1 MTALAGYWVFG
12 RGEEP
17 IEACGRMLEAQ
28 RVYGTGSSACRAGR
42 AMAMGK
48 RLYPTLPEDAH
59 DSGVATGGGGR
70 WWMVADVRLDD
81 RRGLASSLGI
91 GDEEARS
98 LADSALVM
106 AAVERWEEEAI
117 GRLAG
122 DFAIA
127 LWDRREERLLLAR
140 DILGQRPLHYHRSG
154 GFFAFASMPAG
165 LQALDGVPSGPD
177 ETALASFLALM
188 PPEGNRS
195 FFNGVERVRPG
206 ELRIVSAG
214 GETSRGHWS
223 FTGGRL
229 PLKRGEEAVEAVRE
243 ALDRAVE
250 SRLRG
255 ADGRVAAHLSGGLDS
270 GAVAATA
277 ARLLP
282 DGQIGAF
289 TSVPGRAGTDRRGRF
304 ADEGGHAAAVAALY
318 PNMEH
323 VLVRTEG
330 RSPIA
335 GLDRNFALYQA
346 PVLNLC
352 NFVWGEA
359 IAEAARDRGHKI
371 LLTGQAGNFTLTHT
385 GFDLLPGLLARGRLI
400 RLAKQAFAL
409 SRGGIRLESVAAHT
423 LWPFL
428 PPGLWRA
435 INRLRGRRVGA
446 GVGENSLL
454 NPALREAV
462 AERLADGLAKATGGH
477 DRGIG
482 IRMAALAAGE
492 YGNFRQGALAG
503 WGLDVRDPTGDRRLI
518 ETCLSIPAEIYLAG
532 GVPRGLARLVLAD
545 RLPPLV
551 VDETRKGFQG
561 SDWHE
566 GVLAHWGALR
576 DEVGRIAAVPAAA
589 RLLDIPR
596 MAALAEAPTLKDWDS
611 DEAHAHY
618 RLALLRGVSAGHF
631 LRRAEGAGGA
641 ARPGFNEVASGR

>member
-1 MTALAGYWVFG
+1 MTALAGYWDLG
-12 RGEEP
+12 RGEAP
-17 IEACGRMLEAQ
+17 LEACGRMLEAQ
-28 RVYGTGSSACRAGR
+28 RVYGVMASTCRRDGGL
-42 AMAMGK
+42 AMGK
-48 RLYPTLPEDAH
+48 RLHPTLPEDAY
-59 DSGVATGGGGR
+59 DSGVTIGGGGR
-70 WWMVADVRLDD
+70 WHMVADVRLDD
-81 RRGLASSLGI
+81 RPGLTAALGMS
-91 GDEEARS
+91 GAESRHWS
-98 LADSALVM
+98 DSALVM

-127 LWDRREERLLLAR
+127 LWDGRRARLLLAR

-154 GFFAFASMPAG
+154 GFVAFASMPAG
-165 LQALDGVPSGPD
+165 LQALDEIPSGAD
-177 ETALASFLALM
+177 EAALASFLALM
-188 PPEGNRS
+188 PPPGNHS
-195 FFNGVERVRPG
+195 FFRGIERVEPG
-206 ELRIVSAG
+206 EMRIVTAAG
-214 GETSRGHWS
+214 DRSRRHWS
-223 FTGGRL
+223 FPGPALR
-229 PLKRGEEAVEAVRE
+229 LKRAEDYVEAVRE

-255 ADGRVAAHLSGGLDS
+255 AGGRVAAHLSGGLDS

-282 DGQIGAF
+282 DGEVAAY
-289 TSVPGRAGTDRRGRF
+289 TSVPGPTGADRRGRF

-318 PNMEH
+318 PNMKH
-323 VLVRTEG
+323 VLVRTAG
-330 RSPIA
+330 RSPLA

-359 IAEAARDRGHKI
+359 IAGKAREDGYKV

-385 GFDLLPGLLARGRLI
+385 GFDLLPGLLGRGKLI
-400 RLAKQAFAL
+400 RLGRQAFAL
-409 SRGGIRLESVAAHT
+409 RRGGTRLESVAAHA

-428 PPGLWRA
+428 PPRLWRL

-462 AERLADGLAKATGGH
+462 AERLAQGLAKATAGR
-477 DRGIG
+477 DRGVG
-482 IRMAALAAGE
+482 MRLAALAGTE

-551 VDETRKGFQG
+551 LDETRKGFQG
-561 SDWHE
+561 SDWHQ
-566 GVLAHWGALR
+566 GLLADWDELR
-576 DEVGRIAAVPAAA
+576 LEVGRIAAVPAAA
-589 RLLDIPR
+589 RLLDTVR
-596 MAALAEAPTLKDWDS
+596 MDALVQAPTVGDWDS

-618 RLALLRGVSAGHF
+618 RLGLLRGISAGHF
-631 LRRAEGAGGA
+631 ARRAESAGDSLGA
-641 ARPGFNEVASGR
+641 RVIEVASGG